1 MDIYLIVGVVGA
13 FITLI
18 AFVLNQFG
26 KLDEKQFS
34 YDLLNLVSSTM
45 LLVYALHS
53 MVIPF
58 IITNIVWAL
67 VSLRDVVIYLIKKE
81 PRKKRGHRIS

>member
-1 MDIYLIVGVVGA
+1 MDIYLILGVLGA
-13 FITLI
+13 CITLT

-34 YDLLNLVSSTM
+34 YDLLNLVSSLM
-45 LLVYALHS
+45 LLTYALNS

-58 IITNIVWAL
+58 IITNVVWGL
-67 VSLRDVVIYLIKKE
+67 VSLRDVVLYLLRKE
-81 PRKKRGHRIS
+81 PRKKKALRS

>member
-1 MDIYLIVGVVGA
+1 MDIYLVVGVLGA
-13 FITLI
+13 FITLT

-34 YDLLNLVSSTM
+34 YDLMNLISSTM
-45 LLVYALHS
+45 LLTYALHS
-53 MVIPF
+53 MVVPF
-58 IITNIVWAL
+58 IITNVVWGL

-81 PRKKRGHRIS
+81 PRKKRGYRIS